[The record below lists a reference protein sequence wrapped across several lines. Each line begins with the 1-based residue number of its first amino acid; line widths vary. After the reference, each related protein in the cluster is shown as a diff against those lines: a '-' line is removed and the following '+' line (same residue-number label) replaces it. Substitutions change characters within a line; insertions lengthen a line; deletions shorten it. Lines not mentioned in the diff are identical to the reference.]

1 MNSPYRFLNRFNA
14 KVLPIISPFVAGYV
28 LGYMIS
34 DSDAHNKFQ
43 KYKPV
48 HIQQVPFHNFYLY
61 TRSDEDYKKCVDELE
76 TFRPKADQPQT

>member
-1 MNSPYRFLNRFNA
+1 
-14 KVLPIISPFVAGYV
+14 
-28 LGYMIS
+28 MIS